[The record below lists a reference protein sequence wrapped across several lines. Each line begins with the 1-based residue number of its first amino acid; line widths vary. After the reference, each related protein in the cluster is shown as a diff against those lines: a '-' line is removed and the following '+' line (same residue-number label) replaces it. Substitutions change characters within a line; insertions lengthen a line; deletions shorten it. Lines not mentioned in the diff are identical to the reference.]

1 MRRDKR
7 PKEPAWTLEAAPLK
21 TAGVEAAAAPAP
33 PAGAVVAATMT
44 VWLRALTEAATE
56 LAMAV
61 GTVRVTVDAAPAGPQ
76 PHTAVTVVHGMVG
89 VVWDLQ
95 PQPVAVTVPVY
106 VTVVRPPGQVAQTVT

>member
-33 PAGAVVAATMT
+33 PAGAVVAAMT
-44 VWLRALTEAATE
+44 TVLLRALTEAATE
-56 LAMAV
+56 LAMAA
-61 GTVRVTVDAAPAGPQ
+61 GTVRVTVEAAPAGPQ
-76 PHTAVTVVHGMVG
+76 PHTAVTVVLGMVG
-89 VVWDLQ
+89 TVWVLQ

-106 VTVVRPPGQVAQTVT
+106 VTVVRPPGQEAQTVT

>member
-21 TAGVEAAAAPAP
+21 TAGVVAAAAPA
-33 PAGAVVAATMT
+33 GAVVTAAAPVLLMAAME
-44 VWLRALTEAATE
+44 LATE

-61 GTVRVTVDAAPAGPQ
+61 GTVRVTVEAAPAEPQ
-76 PHTAVTVVHGMVG
+76 PQTAVTVVHGMVG
-89 VVWDLQ
+89 TVWVAQ

-106 VTVVRPPGQVAQTVT
+106 VTVLRPPGQLAQTVT